1 MLVQGLCPID
11 FKQPTKDLQ
20 DDFFLKN
27 ISDWCLVLF
36 QKLMFRCII
45 TQFIMQ
51 YFPKWLKD
59 LKNFNRGRTCFSG
72 CKNFLLDQ
80 HLSTLPSTFWHCSIW
95 VAISSFSNLC
105 STLFLLSMTF
115 ERFYSIIR
123 PHKAVLLNTVKRA
136 KITIT
141 CVLVFCVLFNVPH
154 LFTTTQRGRNCH
166 PIGKAVEYPH
176 LQIYSWLTS
185 VLNFFLPF
193 LLLLMMNSVIIH
205 TLRQQA
211 KWSKTM
217 SMSVVQNQGQGQTEG
232 HSVKMRQTEKQV
244 TVTLLLVTFT
254 FLVLMT
260 PSGSIL
266 IYVNVYDFSKSPQSL
281 AAFRLLGSL
290 AHKTYFTISG
300 INFFL
305 YVISGQ
311 KFRSDL
317 VNLLTCKR
325 RKLDSNSAPSADT
338 TRNTA
343 LSKTSE

>member
-1 MLVQGLCPID
+1 M
-11 FKQPTKDLQ
+11 
-20 DDFFLKN
+20 
-27 ISDWCLVLF
+27 
-36 QKLMFRCII
+36 
-45 TQFIMQ
+45 
-51 YFPKWLKD
+51 
-59 LKNFNRGRTCFSG
+59 
-72 CKNFLLDQ
+72 
-80 HLSTLPSTFWHCSIW
+80 W

-115 ERFYSIIR
+115 ERFYSIIE
-123 PHKAVLLNTVKRA
+123 PHKAVLLSTIKRA
-136 KITIT
+136 KITIA
-141 CVLVFCVLFNVPH
+141 CVIVFCVIFNVPH
-154 LFTTTQRGRNCH
+154 FFTTAQRGRDCN
-166 PIGKAVEYPH
+166 PIGKAVDYPY
-176 LQIYSWLTS
+176 LQIYSWLSS

-217 SMSVVQNQGQGQTEG
+217 SPGQNQGQGQTEG
-232 HSVKMRQTEKQV
+232 HSVKMRQLEKQV

-266 IYVNVYDFSKSPQSL
+266 IYVLVHDFSKSPQSL
-281 AAFRLLGSL
+281 AGFHLFGSL
-290 AHKTYFTISG
+290 AHKTYFTNSG

-305 YVISGQ
+305 YVISGR

-317 VNLLTCKR
+317 MNLLTCKG
-325 RKLDSNSAPSADT
+325 RKFDSNSAPLADT

-343 LSKTSE
+343 LSKTTEQ

>member
-1 MLVQGLCPID
+1 
-11 FKQPTKDLQ
+11 
-20 DDFFLKN
+20 
-27 ISDWCLVLF
+27 
-36 QKLMFRCII
+36 MFRCII

-51 YFPKWLKD
+51 YFPKRLKD
-59 LKNFNRGRTCFSG
+59 LKNFNRGGTCFSG

-123 PHKAVLLNTVKRA
+123 PHKAVLLNRVKRA

-154 LFTTTQRGRNCH
+154 LFTTTQRGRDCN
-166 PIGKAVEYPH
+166 PIGKAVDYPY

-205 TLRQQA
+205 TLKQQA
-211 KWSKTM
+211 NWSATM
-217 SMSVVQNQGQGQTEG
+217 SACQNQAQGQIEG
-232 HSVKMRQTEKQV
+232 HSVKMRQSEKQV

-281 AAFRLLGSL
+281 AGFHLFGSL
-290 AHKTYFTISG
+290 ANKTYFTNSG

-305 YVISGQ
+305 YVISGR

-325 RKLDSNSAPSADT
+325 RKLDSNSAPPADT

-343 LSKTSE
+343 LSKTTE